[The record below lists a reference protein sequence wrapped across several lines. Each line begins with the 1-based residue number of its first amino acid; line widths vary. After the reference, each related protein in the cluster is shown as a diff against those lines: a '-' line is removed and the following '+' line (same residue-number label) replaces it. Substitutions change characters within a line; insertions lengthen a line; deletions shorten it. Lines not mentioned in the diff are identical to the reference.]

1 MNNNTT
7 NKAVK
12 EFKRIFERIF
22 NERLTDEE
30 ACEKARRLLELYKT
44 IYLHT
49 KLKES
54 KNYEQRRKD
63 N

>member
-1 MNNNTT
+1 MTQE
-7 NKAVK
+7 AVK
-12 EFKRIFERIF
+12 EFQKIYERMF
-22 NERLTDEE
+22 NERLTNEE
-30 ACEKARRLLELYKT
+30 ASEKAKRLLELYKT